1 VSSIESH
8 FVRFCAR
15 ESSSSVRLFSR
26 DISRSENYK
35 NCLILACL
43 DSGKK
48 GAKLMLELLEK
59 IQSHEIQQI
68 WILSHLDPKEIDSNV
83 MTYFSSV
90 ESYSELMNCDP
101 KGTICLR
108 HVSHRSISRLSQ
120 FQVATDF
127 GEDCCWIFRFCS
139 NAFEEILSCF
149 AQASGSSNVMPGLFP
164 ILIRP
169 SSVLT
174 ALASLS
180 KAHARIL
187 LRGTADVSDVLV
199 SVIIF
204 EDTMA
209 RQGRNSGLLII
220 PKALAHGKF
229 FIESLFPDATV
240 NVCKG
245 FLSDFQGRVSVQ
257 DIVRFS
263 CHCSTQHWVVVQV
276 RG

>member
-1 VSSIESH
+1 
-8 FVRFCAR
+8 
-15 ESSSSVRLFSR
+15 
-26 DISRSENYK
+26 
-35 NCLILACL
+35 LILACL

-108 HVSHRSISRLSQ
+108 HLLQISEKIVVGFSDSARTLLKRY
-120 FQVATDF
+120 FLALRKLLGVPT
-127 GEDCCWIFRFCS
+127 
-139 NAFEEILSCF
+139 
-149 AQASGSSNVMPGLFP
+149 
-164 ILIRP
+164 
-169 SSVLT
+169 SVLT